1 MLFHGQ
7 PETWTRGARM
17 SSTKTLPEGLEAD
30 LKGAPCPPALLR
42 WLASL
47 PDDLLAVL
55 QTLAEDGAG
64 TWLVGGCVRDAWL
77 GKASVDIDLCT
88 TCTPERMLTLF
99 GDQAIPTGLDF
110 GTVTIKGV
118 GRHYEVT
125 TLRTESLYRD
135 GRRPEKVS
143 WGTSLSE
150 DLSRRD
156 FTFNSMAVDVARQA
170 LYDPYNGI
178 ADLQKRCIRAVG
190 DANLRCQEDALRILR
205 AYRFM
210 RRDEGPLWH
219 IDHALE
225 AALSQHSTRLRMV
238 AIERRWMEME
248 KILKGQR
255 PGEVLEKMQSDGVLR
270 YVLEEF
276 AVVNP
281 HLFTVLDDS
290 DLNHLSLAQRL
301 ALLMLEY
308 PTKEAMK
315 QMEALRTSK
324 ALQRTTATFH
334 EQLGHL
340 PTPLKPELRVFNHI
354 LGNEAKAHLSILRSC
369 CNHSINLHTGLTLQ
383 AKTVNEVIERWTALN
398 GSLAPVSP
406 LVDGHWIMARTGA
419 VEGKRLGRLKG
430 WLHRIQIEEEITE
443 LSGMEAALS
452 RLPFEHGSPEDWP
465 SVSFP

>member
-255 PGEVLEKMQSDGVLR
+255 PGEVLKKMQSDGVLR

-290 DLNHLSLAQRL
+290 DLNHLSLTQRL

>member
-1 MLFHGQ
+1 
-7 PETWTRGARM
+7 M

-99 GDQAIPTGLDF
+99 GDQAIPTGVDF

-255 PGEVLEKMQSDGVLR
+255 PGEVLKKMQSDGVLR

-290 DLNHLSLAQRL
+290 DLNHLSLTQRL

-324 ALQRTTATFH
+324 VLQRTTATFH

>member
-1 MLFHGQ
+1 
-7 PETWTRGARM
+7 
-17 SSTKTLPEGLEAD
+17 
-30 LKGAPCPPALLR
+30 
-42 WLASL
+42 
-47 PDDLLAVL
+47 
-55 QTLAEDGAG
+55 
-64 TWLVGGCVRDAWL
+64 
-77 GKASVDIDLCT
+77 
-88 TCTPERMLTLF
+88 MLTLF

>member
-290 DLNHLSLAQRL
+290 DLNHLSLTQRL

-419 VEGKRLGRLKG
+419 VEGKRLGRLKD

>member
-255 PGEVLEKMQSDGVLR
+255 PGEVLKKMQSDGVLR

-290 DLNHLSLAQRL
+290 DLNHLSLTQRL

-324 ALQRTTATFH
+324 VLQRTTATFH

>member
-17 SSTKTLPEGLEAD
+17 SSTKTLPKGLEAD

-290 DLNHLSLAQRL
+290 DLNHLSLTQRL

-369 CNHSINLHTGLTLQ
+369 CNHSINLHTGLALQ

-398 GSLAPVSP
+398 GSLEPVSP

>member
-1 MLFHGQ
+1 MASPRHGQ
-7 PETWTRGARM
+7 EAPRM
-17 SSTKTLPEGLEAD
+17 SSTKTLPKGLEAD

-170 LYDPYNGI
+170 VYDPYNGI

-290 DLNHLSLAQRL
+290 DLNHLSLTQRL

-369 CNHSINLHTGLTLQ
+369 CNHSINLHTGLALQ
-383 AKTVNEVIERWTALN
+383 AKTVHEVIERWTALN

>member
-7 PETWTRGARM
+7 PTTRTRGARM
-17 SSTKTLPEGLEAD
+17 SSTKTLAEGLEAD
-30 LKGAPCPPALLR
+30 LPGAPCPPPLLR

-77 GKASVDIDLCT
+77 SKPSVDIDLCT

-99 GDQAIPTGLDF
+99 GDQAIPTGLEF
-110 GTVTIKGV
+110 GTITLKGV

-125 TLRTESLYRD
+125 TLRTESMYRD
-135 GRRPEKVS
+135 GRRPETVS
-143 WGTSLSE
+143 WGVSLSE

-156 FTFNSMAVDVARQA
+156 FTFNSMAVDVARQV

-219 IDHALE
+219 IDHAL
-225 AALSQHSTRLRMV
+225 ATALSEHSTRLRMV
-238 AIERRWMEME
+238 AIERRWMELE
-248 KILKGQR
+248 KILSGQR
-255 PGEVLEKMQSDGVLR
+255 PGEVLEKMQTDGVLR

-281 HLFTVLDDS
+281 DLFTVLDDAKL
-290 DLNHLSLAQRL
+290 DDLSLTQRL

-308 PTKEAMK
+308 PTKEAVK
-315 QMEALRTSK
+315 QLEALRTSK

-340 PTPLKPELRVFNHI
+340 PTPLKPELRVFNHVI
-354 LGNEAKAHLSILRSC
+354 GGAAKAHLSILRSC
-369 CNHSINLHTGLTLQ
+369 SDVSINVHTGLALQ
-383 AKTVNEVIERWTALN
+383 AQTIDKVMDCWNELN
-398 GSLAPVSP
+398 GSLAPIP
-406 LVDGHWIMARTGA
+406 CLVDGHWIMARTGA
-419 VEGKRLGRLKG
+419 VEGRRLGRLKD
-430 WLHRIQIEEEITE
+430 WLHRIQIEEQITE
-443 LSGMEAALS
+443 LNGMEAALS

-465 SVSFP
+465 TVSFP

>member
-1 MLFHGQ
+1 
-7 PETWTRGARM
+7 
-17 SSTKTLPEGLEAD
+17 
-30 LKGAPCPPALLR
+30 
-42 WLASL
+42 
-47 PDDLLAVL
+47 
-55 QTLAEDGAG
+55 
-64 TWLVGGCVRDAWL
+64 
-77 GKASVDIDLCT
+77 
-88 TCTPERMLTLF
+88 
-99 GDQAIPTGLDF
+99 
-110 GTVTIKGV
+110 
-118 GRHYEVT
+118 
-125 TLRTESLYRD
+125 
-135 GRRPEKVS
+135 
-143 WGTSLSE
+143 
-150 DLSRRD
+150 
-156 FTFNSMAVDVARQA
+156 
-170 LYDPYNGI
+170 
-178 ADLQKRCIRAVG
+178 
-190 DANLRCQEDALRILR
+190 
-205 AYRFM
+205 M

-334 EQLGHL
+334 EQLGYL

>member
-99 GDQAIPTGLDF
+99 GDQAIPTGVDF

-255 PGEVLEKMQSDGVLR
+255 PGEVLKKMQSDGVLR

-290 DLNHLSLAQRL
+290 DLNHLSLTQRL

-340 PTPLKPELRVFNHI
+340 PTPLKPELLVFNHI

-419 VEGKRLGRLKG
+419 VKGKRLGRLKG

>member
-7 PETWTRGARM
+7 HTTDTRGARM

-30 LKGAPCPPALLR
+30 LPGTPCPPALLR

-290 DLNHLSLAQRL
+290 DLNHLSLTQRL

-452 RLPFEHGSPEDWP
+452 RLPFEHGSPDDWP

>member
-99 GDQAIPTGLDF
+99 GDQAIPTGVDF

-255 PGEVLEKMQSDGVLR
+255 PGEVLKKMQSDGVLR

-290 DLNHLSLAQRL
+290 DLNHLSLTQRL

-324 ALQRTTATFH
+324 VLQRTTATFH

>member
-1 MLFHGQ
+1 
-7 PETWTRGARM
+7 M

-255 PGEVLEKMQSDGVLR
+255 PGEVLKKMQSDGVLR

-290 DLNHLSLAQRL
+290 DLNHLSLTQRL

-340 PTPLKPELRVFNHI
+340 PTPLKPELLVFNHI